1 MRADLPIGIPVPS
14 SGRRPG
20 SPGHRSWQPT
30 KENIIILILQLYSIK
45 IKFQVRNC
53 VILIRCFIL
62 RPSLK
67 KYLLG
72 IATWRFLYPCRR
84 EGGIFFFLIIYQK
97 FHLSKIGKEQK
108 SPNKF
113 FFYFLLRK
121 FYQQRY
127 EVGGNS
133 KQIIILFWPYFL
145 RFSFYINSSQHMQLE
160 SVIFN

>member
-1 MRADLPIGIPVPS
+1 MYMRADLPIGIPVPS
-14 SGRRPG
+14 SGRSPG

-30 KENIIILILQLYSIK
+30 KEKIIILIQLYSIK

-53 VILIRCFIL
+53 VILISCFLL
-62 RPSLK
+62 RPSFKKNICLELPPGGFYTQEGGRNFLLK
-67 KYLLG
+67 K
-72 IATWRFLYPCRR
+72 
-84 EGGIFFFLIIYQK
+84 IIYQK

-145 RFSFYINSSQHMQLE
+145 RFSFYINSSQHINWSL
-160 SVIFN
+160 